1 MSVQVNR
8 TTVRRKDTSQC
19 VQCGGFSTSVLTDDT
34 KDLAFANVEGNSFYC
49 NKTVRFLTF
58 QMKQSFL
65 NRSFFQILVA
75 DNQIFDFDCMLFF
88 QIKSPLHSCFRSY
101 RFCGYQGHRVPA
113 RLGTTEAEAY
123 DEVPVRRLRT
133 DAWM

>member
-88 QIKSPLHSCFRSY
+88 HINHLYISCFALID
-101 RFCGYQGHRVPA
+101 FADTKGTEYQP
-113 RLGTTEAEAY
+113 
-123 DEVPVRRLRT
+123 D
-133 DAWM
+133 